1 MTRRLEDYIRDSEQW
16 VTNPAVGD
24 DFAINIREECLLESH
39 VIESS
44 DDSIVI
50 QGDDRFL
57 ELLEQYGML
66 GETQYGQPLRED
78 AVRDFASQA
87 HEEWRQGWIRQNGG
101 KSVPRV
107 KKNSDGTEGDI
118 NVPFDQLHPDW
129 QRENLAAGKAAQD
142 AVKQHPG
149 DIEAAAEY
157 IHDRWMERNPRA
169 DYNAAQHVPYDQLP
183 EPEKEK
189 DRVHVRTMMRL
200 MGKPVSERIARYGAV
215 GTNRAQGFTRED
227 QELSEIDEAQDLRR
241 IQKLAGLVE
250 DQDDLAGKAA
260 ALAAVGADTAPER
273 VTTVDEGA
281 RSSVDMDLRHIAQ
294 TQRMDALV
302 DALRGD
308 QFGRATA
315 EYLHDML
322 DDIEAELDRRG
333 QRDVDMETKLRMLMD
348 RVKEISAGA
357 ELAEAEYQGRDVP
370 LGKPM
375 RGDVK
380 KFKVY
385 VRDPRTGNVKKVN
398 FGDKTMRIKKS
409 NPARRKSFR
418 ARHNCDNPGPRTK
431 ARYWSCRKW

>member
-1 MTRRLEDYIRDSEQW
+1 MTRRLEDYIQESEQW
-16 VTNPAVGD
+16 VANPAVGD

-66 GETQYGQPLRED
+66 GETQHSQPLRED

-87 HEEWRQGWIRQNGG
+87 HSEWRQGWIRQNGG

-273 VTTVDEGA
+273 VTTVDESV

-333 QRDVDMETKLRMLMD
+333 QRNIDMKTKLDMLMD
-348 RVKEISAGA
+348 RVQEISAGA

-385 VRDPRTGNVKKVN
+385 VRDPKTGNVKKVN